1 MKIMLKADKGI
12 NSLYKKQ
19 ARHTLNFGRMKTY
32 NLMPGRMNLRR
43 PAPAGGKEMHVVVEF
58 NSFKVPN
65 KGFAYCY
72 LAGIPLRRLH
82 RTARRHREEDSYF
95 GRL

>member
-43 PAPAGGKEMHVVVEF
+43 PAPAGGKR
-58 NSFKVPN
+58 N
-65 KGFAYCY
+65 
-72 LAGIPLRRLH
+72 
-82 RTARRHREEDSYF
+82 AR
-95 GRL
+95 GGGV

>member
-1 MKIMLKADKGI
+1 MTYID
-12 NSLYKKQ
+12 
-19 ARHTLNFGRMKTY
+19 ARSHEPER
-32 NLMPGRMNLRR
+32 PCARR
-43 PAPAGGKEMHVVVEF
+43 WGKEMHVVVEF